1 MTILR
6 IHKKQNNFVILDKT
20 CLHDVNLSW
29 GAKGLHAYLIS
40 MPDNWSVRVSHLQQ
54 QAINGRDVVRRH
66 LSELQKAGYLKK
78 SSKRDSETGRFEGLE
93 YLVLEYRDPE
103 FNDNSP
109 EPENPSS
116 AKNEQLSP
124 APEIPAPGNPA
135 SENPPLINNKIINN
149 KKINNKTTTS
159 DDVESAKSQ
168 DIQEVAAVVS
178 LPSVSRL
185 SSHNAVIGDAL
196 TPSQKQRVLDFV
208 DNLDVN
214 NKESLVNEVEF
225 CLLNPKNFSGCGNDF
240 SRKLNA
246 IRSVILRGDW
256 CTPAGMLNQS
266 VESSKN
272 TAHKLLQLQDE
283 LRAAYAEANH
293 FKRLL
298 SQSSSE
304 VRGDLEKILNQA
316 IEKIK
321 CIEEQIDVEFMRSI
335 QTA

>member
-1 MTILR
+1 M
-6 IHKKQNNFVILDKT
+6 
-20 CLHDVNLSW
+20 
-29 GAKGLHAYLIS
+29 A
-40 MPDNWSVRVSHLQQ
+40 
-54 QAINGRDVVRRH
+54 
-66 LSELQKAGYLKK
+66 
-78 SSKRDSETGRFEGLE
+78 
-93 YLVLEYRDPE
+93 
-103 FNDNSP
+103 
-109 EPENPSS
+109 ENP
-116 AKNEQLSP
+116 AP
-124 APEIPAPGNPA
+124 AAPA
-135 SENPPLINNKIINN
+135 SENPLLINNKIINN

-159 DDVESAKSQ
+159 DDVESATSQ
-168 DIQEVAAVVS
+168 VIQEVAAVVS

-185 SSHNAVIGDAL
+185 SSHDAVIGDAL

-225 CLLNPKNFSGCGNDF
+225 CLLNSKHFSGCGNDF

-256 CTPAGMLNQS
+256 CTPAGMLNQP

-272 TAHKLLQLQDE
+272 TPHKLLQLQDE

-304 VRGDLEKILNQA
+304 VRGDLEKILNQS

-321 CIEEQIDVEFMRSI
+321 CIEEQIDVEFMCSI